1 MKNVIRIVETPCVGQ
16 QIQNGL
22 SYIHGRSFAVL
33 FKVCNIKCILI
44 PVYLYIYILGH
55 AKAMVNELGTNTV
68 RDIREWYQD
77 LINEIGKGK
86 TRMQRA
92 AKMGRAERIR
102 LLEDDAEN
110 TIIPLNQAIL
120 LWYESSYR
128 EELKQELQNT
138 AMKIRLEQNIKITSA
153 TYNR

>member
-1 MKNVIRIVETPCVGQ
+1 
-16 QIQNGL
+16 
-22 SYIHGRSFAVL
+22 
-33 FKVCNIKCILI
+33 
-44 PVYLYIYILGH
+44 
-55 AKAMVNELGTNTV
+55 
-68 RDIREWYQD
+68 
-77 LINEIGKGK
+77 
-86 TRMQRA
+86 
-92 AKMGRAERIR
+92 MGRAERSR

-153 TYNR
+153 TYSR

>member
-1 MKNVIRIVETPCVGQ
+1 
-16 QIQNGL
+16 
-22 SYIHGRSFAVL
+22 
-33 FKVCNIKCILI
+33 
-44 PVYLYIYILGH
+44 
-55 AKAMVNELGTNTV
+55 MVNELGTNTV
-68 RDIREWYQD
+68 RVIREWYQD

-92 AKMGRAERIR
+92 AKMGRAERSR

-128 EELKQELQNT
+128 ELKQELQNT
-138 AMKIRLEQNIKITSA
+138 AMKIRLEQNI
-153 TYNR
+153 